1 MLLSD
6 NGVSK
11 VWKDGLWVYK
21 RQPKFMTD
29 NEIWCLKKMWESGY
43 VPFAEQIEIELIRMR
58 ILRSEIITDKDLF
71 MFHVGPLLEAMEQ
84 AGIRHG
90 DLTSPHIIPIKN
102 RPRIIDWGESR
113 VMCDPR
119 ESKRPEGDEYW
130 LTKSMNEIASKD
142 HWLTPLREDSTTKT
156 NMVQSQSTKST

>member
-1 MLLSD
+1 MLLSN

-29 NEIWCLKKMWESGY
+29 NEIWCLQEMWESGY
-43 VPFAEQIEIELIRMR
+43 VPFAEQIGIELIRMR
-58 ILRSEIITDKDLF
+58 ILRVEKITDEDLF
-71 MFHVGPLLEAMEQ
+71 MFHLGPILEAIEQ

-90 DLTSPHIIPIKN
+90 DLSSPHIIPIKN

-113 VMCDPR
+113 VMCDTRPD
-119 ESKRPEGDEYW
+119 KRPEGDEYW
-130 LTKSMNEIASKD
+130 LTRSMNEMVIKNQ
-142 HWLTPLREDSTTKT
+142 WQTP
-156 NMVQSQSTKST
+156 